1 MLELLNAFADSFF
14 YPVNPEYL
22 DFENNPIMIFLSAIL
37 LGMGISGILIK
48 LLRGLYAWS
57 MS

>member
-1 MLELLNAFADSFF
+1 MLDLLNAFADVFF

-37 LGMGISGILIK
+37 LGMGISGILMK

>member
-1 MLELLNAFADSFF
+1 MLELLNAFADIFF

-22 DFENNPIMIFLSAIL
+22 DFENNPIMICLTAIL
-37 LGMGISGILIK
+37 LGMGISGMLIK

-57 MS
+57 IS

>member
-1 MLELLNAFADSFF
+1 MLELLNAFADVFF

>member
-1 MLELLNAFADSFF
+1 MLELLNAFADIFF

>member
-1 MLELLNAFADSFF
+1 MLELLNAFADIFF

-22 DFENNPIMIFLSAIL
+22 DFENNPIMLFLTAIL

>member
-1 MLELLNAFADSFF
+1 MLDLLNAFADIFF

-37 LGMGISGILIK
+37 LGMGLFGILIK
-48 LLRGLYAWS
+48 FLRGLL
-57 MS
+57 